1 MKDELPPGQAP
12 TRKFPLFTVDPVPP
26 IEPGAFRLRIL
37 GAVENRLELGWEEL
51 VALGEEALEHDFHCV
66 TGWSRTATRWQG
78 VPLAKVLARAR
89 PRPGAS
95 HALAWS
101 RGGYSA
107 SLPLADLTAPGVLLA
122 WSLDGAP
129 IPHEH
134 GGPVRL
140 VVPHLYGWKSV
151 KWLAKIQLFERE
163 VEGYWEMRGYHR
175 RGDPWREERYG

>member
-1 MKDELPPGQAP
+1 MSIDLPPGQTV
-12 TRKFPLFTVDPVPP
+12 TRRFPLFTVDPTEPLAPERFALRVGGVVERR
-26 IEPGAFRLRIL
+26 IEL
-37 GAVENRLELGWEEL
+37 NWEAL
-51 VALGEEALEHDFHCV
+51 QSLGEEPLEHDFHCV
-66 TGWSRTATRWQG
+66 TGWTRTRTRWQG
-78 VPLAKVLARAR
+78 VPAARVLELAQPKPKAVW
-89 PRPGAS
+89 
-95 HALAWS
+95 ALAWA

-107 SLPLADLTAPGVLLA
+107 SLPLEDLTAPGVLLA

>member
-1 MKDELPPGQAP
+1 MASELPPGQTA
-12 TRKFPLFTVDPVPP
+12 TRKFPLFTVDPA
-26 IEPGAFRLRIL
+26 EPLAPEDFTLRVT
-37 GAVENRLELGWEEL
+37 GRVERRLELGWEEL
-51 VALGEEALEHDFHCV
+51 RAHGEEPLAHDFHCV
-66 TGWSRTATRWQG
+66 TGWTRGGTRWRG
-78 VPLAKVLARAR
+78 VPLARVLEQAR
-89 PRPGAS
+89 PRPEAVW
-95 HALAWS
+95 ALAWS

-107 SLPLADLTAPGVLLA
+107 SLPLADLMAPGVLVA
-122 WSLDGAP
+122 WELDGAP